1 MENKISEEDLLKRGL
16 TKHYSDRIDGF
27 YLLQNVDDKF
37 YFTVDF
43 KTMTV
48 SIQLN
53 GYGHIKKLKNIET
66 ITDFDNLVFAV
77 TGTKLEVKKIVS
89 ETKPEKVCPHCGKC
103 YMNHDTDGSYLNW
116 ECKTFP

>member
-1 MENKISEEDLLKRGL
+1 MKAKKISKENLLNRGF
-16 TKHYSDRIDGF
+16 TKEYADRIDGF

-53 GYGHIKKLKNIET
+53 GYGHIKRLNNIET
-66 ITDFDNLVFAV
+66 ITDFDNLFFAV
-77 TGTKLEVKKIVS
+77 TGNKVEVKDLVS
-89 ETKPEKVCPHCGKC
+89 
-103 YMNHDTDGSYLNW
+103 D
-116 ECKTFP
+116 

>member
-1 MENKISEEDLLKRGL
+1 MKATKISEKTLLQRGF
-16 TKHYSDRIDGF
+16 TKEYADRIDGF

-53 GYGHIKKLKNIET
+53 GYGHIKKLKNIKT
-66 ITDFDNLVFAV
+66 ITDFDNLFFAV
-77 TGTKLEVKKIVS
+77 TGTEVTII
-89 ETKPEKVCPHCGKC
+89 
-103 YMNHDTDGSYLNW
+103 
-116 ECKTFP
+116 